1 MTQNDIIRN
10 YAHNANCNWNILRA
24 MMSTLSSAELDELS
38 NQTDEPI
45 IWRAVDSI
53 MQQRTPPQKTTNP
66 HYSSVKTL
74 LSNYHTKG
82 KKATARKELQTRLP
96 YLSYLEQKQVLIT
109 FLHDCR
115 TDSNWALHY
124 LFNHWDE
131 RLEKEVIALFET
143 NHDNASA
150 KIICKWGPTEYIY
163 QHLEELSKADSYLHA
178 RLRLPAEN
186 PIDRTQLTDNE
197 YLYLAAKLHIKF
209 AVAEG
214 HNILLKHLMQIKD
227 SNLIGLSGHLRYN
240 SLAEFSGVKHI
251 LWCLGEL
258 QQFEVLQWFA
268 YKNEVTK
275 PMFTANDTQSIVK
288 ELYL

>member
-10 YAHNANCNWNILRA
+10 YAHNANCDWNILRA

-109 FLHDCR
+109 FLHDCW

-163 QHLEELSKADSYLHA
+163 QYLEELSQADSYLHV
-178 RLRLPAEN
+178 RLRLPAED
-186 PIDRTQLTDNE
+186 PIDRAQLTDNE
-197 YLYLAAKLHIKF
+197 YLYLAAKLHI
-209 AVAEG
+209 E
-214 HNILLKHLMQIKD
+214 MQMTEAYNTLINELARIKYD
-227 SNLIGLSGHLRYN
+227 GLIGIDGRVKYN
-240 SLAEFSGVKHI
+240 SLADFPNIKYI
-251 LWCLGEL
+251 IWCLGEL
-258 QQFEVLQWFA
+258 KQFEILQWFA
-268 YKNEVTK
+268 HVNETTRPLIV
-275 PMFTANDTQSIVK
+275 ANDVPAILK
-288 ELYL
+288 ELGL